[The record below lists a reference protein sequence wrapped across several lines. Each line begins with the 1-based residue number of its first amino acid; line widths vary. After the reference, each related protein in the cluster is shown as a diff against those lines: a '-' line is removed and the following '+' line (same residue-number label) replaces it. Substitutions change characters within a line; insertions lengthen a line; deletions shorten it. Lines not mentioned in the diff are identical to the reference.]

1 VLFYLKQLSRDY
13 NFYLSPSG
21 GGRERTLKTTE
32 DIKER
37 KLIKECVFKT
47 ARSGGAGGQNVN
59 KVETKVELWF
69 NIAESELLS
78 DEEKEILLHKLHKKL
93 EKETTIHLQEQT
105 DRTQLKNKELLKEK
119 FYKLIL
125 LGFKTVKPR
134 KPTKV
139 SKAVKAKRLESKRL
153 KGEIKQLR
161 KRIL

>member
-1 VLFYLKQLSRDY
+1 M
-13 NFYLSPSG
+13 
-21 GGRERTLKTTE
+21 KTIE
-32 DIKER
+32 AIQDR
-37 KLIKECVFKT
+37 KLLKECVFKT

-69 NIAESELLS
+69 NIAESELLT
-78 DEEKEILLHKLHKKL
+78 DEEKNTLLHKLHKHL
-93 EKETTIHLQEQT
+93 EKETIIHLQEQT
-105 DRTQLKNKELLKEK
+105 ERTQLKNKELLKEK

-125 LGFKTVKPR
+125 SGFKTVKPR

-139 SKAVKAKRLESKRL
+139 SKAVKAKRLGSKKI

>member
-1 VLFYLKQLSRDY
+1 MKSKDEII
-13 NFYLSPSG
+13 
-21 GGRERTLKTTE
+21 ERNL
-32 DIKER
+32 
-37 KLIKECVFKT
+37 LKECKFKT

-69 NIAESELLS
+69 NIAESDLLT
-78 DEEKEILLHKLHKKL
+78 DEEKNILLYKLHKKL

-125 LGFKTVKPR
+125 LGFKTTKPR

-161 KRIL
+161 KKII

>member
-1 VLFYLKQLSRDY
+1 M
-13 NFYLSPSG
+13 
-21 GGRERTLKTTE
+21 KTIE
-32 DIKER
+32 DIQER
-37 KLIKECVFKT
+37 KLLKECVFKT

-69 NIAESELLS
+69 NISESERLTE
-78 DEEKEILLHKLHKKL
+78 EEKMILLHKLHKKL

-105 DRTQLKNKELLKEK
+105 DRTQLKNKELVKEK

-139 SKAVKAKRLESKRL
+139 SKAVKAKRLDNKKAKSET
-153 KGEIKQLR
+153 KQLR
-161 KRIL
+161 KKII

>member
-1 VLFYLKQLSRDY
+1 M
-13 NFYLSPSG
+13 
-21 GGRERTLKTTE
+21 KTIE
-32 DIKER
+32 DIKARE
-37 KLIKECVFKT
+37 LIKECVFKT

-69 NIAESELLS
+69 NISESEKLTE
-78 DEEKEILLHKLHKKL
+78 EEKEILLKKLGNKL

-105 DRTQLKNKELLKEK
+105 ERTQLKNKELVKQK

-139 SKAVKAKRLESKRL
+139 SKSVKAKRLDSKKI
-153 KGEIKQLR
+153 KGDIKQLR
-161 KRIL
+161 KRIM

>member
-1 VLFYLKQLSRDY
+1 M
-13 NFYLSPSG
+13 
-21 GGRERTLKTTE
+21 KTIDE
-32 DIKER
+32 IQER
-37 KLIKECVFKT
+37 KLLNECKFKT

-69 NIAESELLS
+69 NIAESELLT
-78 DEEKEILLHKLHKKL
+78 DEEKVILLHKLHKHL

-105 DRTQLKNKELLKEK
+105 ERTQLKNKELLKEK

-125 LGFKTVKPR
+125 LGFKTVKSR
-134 KPTKV
+134 KLTKV

-161 KRIL
+161 KKII

>member
-1 VLFYLKQLSRDY
+1 M
-13 NFYLSPSG
+13 
-21 GGRERTLKTTE
+21 KTIE
-32 DIKER
+32 DIQER

-69 NIAESELLS
+69 NISESERLTE
-78 DEEKEILLHKLHKKL
+78 EEKMILLHKLHKKL

-105 DRTQLKNKELLKEK
+105 DRTQLKNKELVKEK

-125 LGFKTVKPR
+125 SGFKTVKPR

-139 SKAVKAKRLESKRL
+139 SKAVKAKRLDSKKI

-161 KRIL
+161 KKIL

>member
-1 VLFYLKQLSRDY
+1 M
-13 NFYLSPSG
+13 
-21 GGRERTLKTTE
+21 KTIE
-32 DIKER
+32 EIIER

-69 NIAESELLS
+69 NIPESELLTD
-78 DEEKEILLHKLHKKL
+78 DEKTLLLKKLANKL
-93 EKETTIHLQEQT
+93 EKESVIHLQEQT

-125 LGFKTVKPR
+125 VGLKVAKPR

-139 SKAVKAKRLESKRL
+139 SKSVKIKRKENKVADSK
-153 KGEIKQLR
+153 KKVLR
-161 KRIL
+161 RKII

>member
-1 VLFYLKQLSRDY
+1 V
-13 NFYLSPSG
+13 
-21 GGRERTLKTTE
+21 KTIE
-32 DIKER
+32 EIIER

-69 NIAESELLS
+69 NITESELLND
-78 DEEKEILLHKLHKKL
+78 DEKTLLLKKLANKL
-93 EKETTIHLQEQT
+93 EKESVVHLQEQT

-125 LGFKTVKPR
+125 QGFKVAKPR

-139 SKAVKAKRLESKRL
+139 SKAIKAKRLDSKKI

-161 KRIL
+161 KKII

>member
-1 VLFYLKQLSRDY
+1 M
-13 NFYLSPSG
+13 
-21 GGRERTLKTTE
+21 KTIE
-32 DIKER
+32 DIQER

-69 NIAESELLS
+69 NIAESELLT
-78 DEEKEILLHKLHKKL
+78 DEEKNILLHKLHKKL

-125 LGFKTVKPR
+125 SGFKTAKPR

-161 KRIL
+161 RKII

>member
-1 VLFYLKQLSRDY
+1 M
-13 NFYLSPSG
+13 
-21 GGRERTLKTTE
+21 KTIE
-32 DIKER
+32 DIKSRE
-37 KLIKECVFKT
+37 LIKECVFKT

-69 NIAESELLS
+69 NISESEKLTE
-78 DEEKEILLHKLHKKL
+78 EEKMILLHKLAKKL

-105 DRTQLKNKELLKEK
+105 DRTQLKNKELVKEK

-125 LGFKTVKPR
+125 LGFKTIKPR

-139 SKAVKAKRLESKRL
+139 SKAVKAKRLDSKKI

-161 KRIL
+161 KKIL

>member
-1 VLFYLKQLSRDY
+1 MK
-13 NFYLSPSG
+13 
-21 GGRERTLKTTE
+21 TLE

-69 NIAESELLS
+69 NIEESELLT
-78 DEEKEILLHKLHKKL
+78 DEEKNTLLHKLHKHL

-105 DRTQLKNKELLKEK
+105 ERTQLKNKELLKEK

-125 LGFKTVKPR
+125 LGFKTIKPR
-134 KPTKV
+134 KPTKI
-139 SKAVKAKRLESKRL
+139 SKAVKAKRIESKRI

-161 KRIL
+161 RKIM

>member
-1 VLFYLKQLSRDY
+1 MR
-13 NFYLSPSG
+13 NM
-21 GGRERTLKTTE
+21 KTIE
-32 DIKER
+32 DIQER
-37 KLIKECVFKT
+37 KLIKEGVFKT

-69 NIAESELLS
+69 NIAESELLTN
-78 DEEKEILLHKLHKKL
+78 EEKNILLHKLHKKL

-125 LGFKTVKPR
+125 SGFKIAKTR

-161 KRIL
+161 KKII